1 MQPDPSHIYRA
12 VFEQGPD
19 AMVIVD
25 TTGVIILINRK
36 ALEITG
42 YQAAEELLGKNITH
56 ILSATDHNR
65 FREYFGRANSSRVGE
80 ALQFSIQSKD
90 GSVSAGELVLSP
102 VSGACRQSRDDNSNI
117 P

>member
-65 FREYFGRANSSRVGE
+65 FREYFGLANVFPDGGGPR
-80 ALQFSIQSKD
+80 IQYTKE
-90 GSVSAGELVLSP
+90 GWIRF
-102 VSGACRQSRDDNSNI
+102 CR
-117 P
+117 